1 MASIQWKYS
10 YHSSLPGAKTY
21 YHGGSA
27 SGALDQQLVYF
38 VTNHLNR
45 ARGKVITGLKTIEKN
60 AKAEVKS
67 RSRVDTGAMKRQ
79 VFSTGDYGTDI
90 LKVRFGW
97 RELAPYYAPF
107 QEFGT
112 RRGIEPMMAVAQA
125 YEHAVASL
133 GRLIQ

>member
-10 YHSSLPGAKTY
+10 YHSGLPNAKTY

-27 SGALDQQLVYF
+27 SGAMPQQLAYF
-38 VTNHLNR
+38 ATNHLNR
-45 ARGKVITGLKTIEKN
+45 SRGKIVTGLKKIE
-60 AKAEVKS
+60 AKGKADVKS
-67 RSRVDTGAMKRQ
+67 RARVQTGSMKRQ
-79 VFSTGDYGTDI
+79 VFSSGDYGTAI

-112 RRGIEPMMAVAQA
+112 RHGIEPMMAVANA
-125 YEHAVASL
+125 YEHAVSDLA
-133 GRLIQ
+133 RLIR